1 MRTSSMPQHV
11 PFLRETLP
19 ASLYWTSGVLRNA
32 RSHGCRYPSSTLT
45 GRRASVEEA
54 GADTPG
60 AVV

>member
-1 MRTSSMPQHV
+1 MPQHV